1 MVGLRMVKAGTS
13 NAPRRAAG
21 RRERKAEPNVRA
33 DATRSARPRGRP
45 RSPAADAAIFR
56 AALEILPE
64 QGFRAFSMEAVA
76 TRAGVSKA
84 TLYRR
89 FPAKR
94 ELIAAALRTIRS
106 DRPAPD
112 TGSFRGD
119 LRALV
124 RREVERT
131 KRLPRF
137 GRLAA
142 SLLADVADEPDM
154 LALVEKTVMAIDY
167 AMLGEIVRRGIKR
180 GELRPDLDVGL
191 GVELLHAALVFRF
204 LTSGAQ
210 RDPLAGPDSQRLVD
224 TLMVGLGNRVKKRS
238 GKFLKN

>member
-1 MVGLRMVKAGTS
+1 MVGFGMASSGRKRKTRPTGCTA
-13 NAPRRAAG
+13 APR
-21 RRERKAEPNVRA
+21 P
-33 DATRSARPRGRP
+33 ARPRGRP
-45 RSPAADAAIFR
+45 RSPEADAAIYQ
-56 AALEILPE
+56 ATLEMLPG

-89 FPAKR
+89 FPSKQ

-106 DRPAPD
+106 DRPAPN
-112 TGSFRGD
+112 TGSFRSD

-142 SLLADVADEPDM
+142 SLLADVADEPGM
-154 LALVEKTVMAIDY
+154 LALVEDTVMAMDY
-167 AMLGEIVRRGIKR
+167 AMLGEIVRRGIAR
-180 GELRPDLDVGL
+180 GELRGDLDVTL
-191 GVELLHAALVFRF
+191 ASEVLHATLVLRF
-204 LTSGAQ
+204 LTSGAR
-210 RDPLAGPDSQRLVD
+210 RDPLADPDSARLVD
-224 TLMVGLGNRVKKRS
+224 TLLAGLGTRRRGAIRRS
-238 GKFLKN
+238 GRRGSTK